1 MKWKKEL
8 ISNILFEKNQKIEI
22 HNEGSTMKK
31 QIILLICAVLL
42 TISACSKDD
51 KPKDQATA
59 ETKAEYDKNESSQ
72 PAASGDEEAEETA
85 AANDAENTSEE
96 DASSENQSEEAKDY
110 LTSHHQFVA
119 SEMTNLSEKEVSS
132 MWGEPVRTE
141 KIKFRYSG
149 TSNFVPAVVH
159 YYQNEKYAV
168 TFVEGKA
175 ARLVYSVIDE
185 EILFDDDKTKAL
197 ELAGLPTDV
206 EETTDTDTAFVWNDI
221 GGVYEVTM
229 FSKGELADYLYIIL
243 DEAYK

>member
-1 MKWKKEL
+1 
-8 ISNILFEKNQKIEI
+8 
-22 HNEGSTMKK
+22 MKK
-31 QIILLICAVLL
+31 TIILLICAVLL

-51 KPKDQATA
+51 KTKDQPTSEAV
-59 ETKAEYDKNESSQ
+59 KAENDKNESSQ
-72 PAASGDEEAEETA
+72 PAASGNEEAEETVA
-85 AANDAENTSEE
+85 ADDAENASEE
-96 DASSENQSEEAKDY
+96 DASSENQTEEDKDY

-119 SEMTNLSEKEVSS
+119 SEVTNLSEKEVSS
-132 MWGEPVRTE
+132 LWGEPVRSE
-141 KIKFRYSG
+141 KIQFRYSG
-149 TSNFVPAVVH
+149 TSNFVPAVVR

-229 FSKGELADYLYIIL
+229 FSKGEFADYLYIIL